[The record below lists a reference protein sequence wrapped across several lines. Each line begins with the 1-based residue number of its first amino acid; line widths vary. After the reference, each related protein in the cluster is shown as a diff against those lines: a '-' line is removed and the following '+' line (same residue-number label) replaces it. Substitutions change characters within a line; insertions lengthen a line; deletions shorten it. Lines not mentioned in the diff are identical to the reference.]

1 MKNEEVYMLE
11 NLIYRFYQKEH
22 RYLLFEI
29 LLLNK
34 TLNSMSC

>member
-11 NLIYRFYQKEH
+11 NLIYPFYQKEQ